1 VRDHN
6 PGIYAALEG
15 GRIAERNAD
24 ALVLSVSA
32 FAAQRLRER
41 AAPLDELA
49 SRFFGQPLRVRIAEQ
64 GGAASGASAQGGE
77 EVRLRRQ
84 AALNHPGVARTMEI
98 LGGEILEIKPL
109 GSPR

>member
-1 VRDHN
+1 M
-6 PGIYAALEG
+6 
-15 GRIAERNAD
+15 
-24 ALVLSVSA
+24 
-32 FAAQRLRER
+32 
-41 AAPLDELA
+41 

-64 GGAASGASAQGGE
+64 GGAAGGAPAQGGE